1 MFPSVVPLGG
11 AGYLCIP
18 HPFATG
24 IRRFPFDLHVLG
36 TPPAFI
42 LSQDQTLHCLSME
55 PSFGSCLL
63 LACFISE
70 CFLTHL
76 FDVFLFSFQCSGHS
90 ALAEC
95 SLILS
100 SPLLFV
106 KHFFHIFYKNLTSSL
121 SAPLSCRRERSPC
134 AMGSCPPSHGHRFS
148 LSMMSGKDARYS
160 HLSCE
165 QRAPPAAVHM

>member
-95 SLILS
+95 SLNLTVFSLICKSYNATFFHLLKKAPFHRYNFFKKNLS
-100 SPLLFV
+100 LKLPCLY
-106 KHFFHIFYKNLTSSL
+106 HFFSTVTEINK
-121 SAPLSCRRERSPC
+121 
-134 AMGSCPPSHGHRFS
+134 
-148 LSMMSGKDARYS
+148 YS
-160 HLSCE
+160 
-165 QRAPPAAVHM
+165 